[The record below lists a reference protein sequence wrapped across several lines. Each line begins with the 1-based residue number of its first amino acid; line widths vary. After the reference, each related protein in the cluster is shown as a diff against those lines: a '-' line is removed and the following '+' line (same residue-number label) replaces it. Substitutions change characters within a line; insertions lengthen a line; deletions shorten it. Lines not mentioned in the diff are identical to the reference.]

1 MSSPIL
7 EKMGSQ
13 YPEGRKCDI
22 NSNLFLKKGLMKS
35 VPL

>member
-22 NSNLFLKKGLMKS
+22 NSNQFLEKG
-35 VPL
+35 